1 MARFAVA
8 SKALRGPF
16 KKLIAKLELTLRKPA
31 IKRLGRVGQ
40 RVDGH
45 FRSKDEATALRAA
58 QDEAARLRAA
68 GKNPPTAVSA
78 AVDRN
83 TGQVVAVGRSKH
95 STPGPAD
102 LLAKLPDP
110 PIEKR
115 WAVTNCGEVDVASQ
129 AMGSGSRLEDL
140 VIRTVHAKDGT
151 IYPPCDNCEYWVPR
165 EG

>member
-31 IKRLGRVGQ
+31 IKKLGRVGR
-40 RVDGH
+40 RVAGH
-45 FRSKDEATALRAA
+45 FRSKDEATAVRAA

-68 GKNPPTAVSA
+68 EMKPPTAVSA

-95 STPGPAD
+95 STPVPAD

-129 AMGSGSRLEDL
+129 AMGSGSKLEDL